1 MASTESCESMDSLA
15 SPVHPSGAVDEMHP
29 ASRPSGVLTSFV
41 RPNRPPADSSCV
53 CRRYAPRLNHRHTDS
68 QSGAGR
74 PPALYFNKL
83 PGRPLPSLQHNAG
96 RCRASSRKIHAA
108 HSSLVTV
115 ESDWK
120 IGSNPRLLG
129 GAPKAMSGRCSPYS
143 LGNAACVANVL
154 SNPA

>member
-53 CRRYAPRLNHRHTDS
+53 CRRYAHRLNHRHTDS

-83 PGRPLPSLQHNAG
+83 PGRPLPNLQDNAG
-96 RCRASSRKIHAA
+96 LCTASSRKIHARVIRTSQFRPYIA
-108 HSSLVTV
+108 AAAISHTIRYLGIDTP
-115 ESDWK
+115 
-120 IGSNPRLLG
+120 GSGKNG
-129 GAPKAMSGRCSPYS
+129 
-143 LGNAACVANVL
+143 L
-154 SNPA
+154 SIR